1 MTGKQPIF
9 HQQHRWLY
17 LFVSLAV
24 LVNFSGLFVPLMDPD
39 AGVYASV
46 SKHMVQRNN
55 YLELF
60 FQGTDWLDKPHFPFW
75 ITAAFFKIFGI
86 YTWSY
91 KLPGILFVMVG
102 ACYTYFFAKQQYNK
116 TIALWAVFILLTAE
130 HIIISNS
137 DVRAEP
143 FLTGL
148 VIASI
153 YHFSNA
159 LSKKIGWHLLA
170 ACLFAACAV
179 MTKGIF
185 TLIPVGAAVAG
196 ELIIKKKWK
205 ELFHWRW
212 LLAGVLIVLFIT
224 PELYSL
230 WYQFDKHPEKTIFG
244 KTNVSG
250 IRFFLWDSQFGR
262 FVNSGPIKG
271 KGDPT
276 FFLHTLLWAFLPWS
290 LLMYAS
296 LIEKIRR
303 VFKKTNTGQTG
314 TASPANAGV
323 RPVSS
328 QEWFTLIGS
337 LLTLLIFSLSKFQLP
352 YYANIIFPLLAVLT
366 AQYIYKIQETSTGLI
381 RIIQNGI
388 TILLL
393 VGGLLL
399 QFFYAPEVPSVLLII
414 IILMLTVFLILLS
427 FWIKTNKNLI
437 AFYRAGLASLVF
449 NLFLNC
455 CFYPDLM
462 KYQSGDEAA
471 FYINKNHPGVPG
483 VRMGIYSPAF
493 EFYLKDTMIIADTT
507 TINSSIASKE
517 AVWFVNDYGLAFI
530 QQKGLRYEILKE
542 LPEFHVTMLTLKF
555 INKKTRSGELK
566 KNYIVRML

>member
-1 MTGKQPIF
+1 MTGKQF
-9 HQQHRWLY
+9 FFQQQYKWLY
-17 LFVSLAV
+17 LFISLAV

-75 ITAAFFKIFGI
+75 ITAAFFKVFGMH
-86 YTWSY
+86 TWSY
-91 KLPGILFVMVG
+91 KLPGILFVLLG
-102 ACYTYFFAKQQYNK
+102 AYYTFLFAKQQYNK

-143 FLTGL
+143 FLVGL
-148 VIASI
+148 VMASI

-159 LSKKIGWHLLA
+159 LSRKIGWHVVA
-170 ACLFAACAV
+170 ASLFAACAV

-185 TLIPVGAAVAG
+185 TLIPIGGAIAG
-196 ELIIKKKWK
+196 ELIIKKNWK

-212 LLAGVLIVLFIT
+212 LVAAILLAVFIT

-230 WYQFDKHPEKTIFG
+230 WYQFDNHPEKTFFG

-276 FFLHTLLWAFLPWS
+276 FFFHTLLWAFLPWS

-296 LIEKIRR
+296 LVEKIRTGA
-303 VFKKTNTGQTG
+303 KKINYQQ
-314 TASPANAGV
+314 
-323 RPVSS
+323 
-328 QEWFTLIGS
+328 QEWFTFTGS
-337 LLTLLIFSLSKFQLP
+337 LLTLLIFSFSKFQLP
-352 YYANIIFPLLAVLT
+352 YYANIVFPLLAILT
-366 AQYIYKIQETSTGLI
+366 AKYISKIQETSFAFG
-381 RIIQNGI
+381 RIVQNFI

-393 VGGLLL
+393 LGGVIL
-399 QFFYAPEVPSVLLII
+399 QVLYRPEVLSPFLTGLI
-414 IILMLTVFLILLS
+414 ILLS
-427 FWIKTNKNLI
+427 IFLVLLPYWVKANKNVL
-437 AFYRAGLASLVF
+437 AFYRAGLASIIF
-449 NLFLNC
+449 NLFLNWY
-455 CFYPDLM
+455 FYPDLL

-471 FYINKNHPGVPG
+471 QYINKNYAGLPAL
-483 VRMGIYSPAF
+483 RMGIYSPGF
-493 EFYLKDTMIIADTT
+493 EFYLKDTMIIADTN
-507 TINSSIASKE
+507 TIISPGSAKE
-517 AVWFVNDYGLAFI
+517 GIWFISQEGLDFM
-530 QQKGLRYEILKE
+530 QQKNIRYEILKE

-566 KNYIVRML
+566 KNYVVRIL

>member
-17 LFVSLAV
+17 FFISLAV

-46 SKHMVQRNN
+46 SKHMVLRNN

-86 YTWSY
+86 HTWSY
-91 KLPGILFVMVG
+91 KLPGILFVLLG
-102 ACYTYFFAKQQYNK
+102 AYYTYLFAKQHYNK

-148 VIASI
+148 IIAAI

-170 ACLFAACAV
+170 ASLFVACAV

-185 TLIPVGAAVAG
+185 TLIPVGSAIAG
-196 ELIIKKKWK
+196 ELIIKKNWK

-212 LLAGVLIVLFIT
+212 LVAGVLIVLFII

-230 WYQFDKHPEKTIFG
+230 WYQFDKHPEKTVFG
-244 KTNVSG
+244 KLNVSG

-276 FFLHTLLWAFLPWS
+276 FFLHTLLWAFLPWA

-296 LIEKIRR
+296 LIEKARR
-303 VFKKTNTGQTG
+303 VFKKTNTSQTG
-314 TASPANAGV
+314 TV
-323 RPVSS
+323 KPVSS

-337 LLTLLIFSLSKFQLP
+337 LFTLLIFSLSKFQLP

-366 AQYIYKIQETSTGLI
+366 AQYIYKIQETSGVLVRT
-381 RIIQNGI
+381 IQNSI

-393 VGGLLL
+393 AGVLLL
-399 QFFYAPEVPSVLLII
+399 QFFYAPAAQPVLLII
-414 IILMLTVFLILLS
+414 IILVLVVFLLLLPC
-427 FWIKTNKNLI
+427 WIKANKNLI

-449 NLFLNC
+449 NLFLNW

-507 TINSSIASKE
+507 TINTSVAPKE
-517 AVWFVNDYGLAFI
+517 AVWFVNDYGLAYI

-566 KNYIVRML
+566 KNYIVRIL

>member
-1 MTGKQPIF
+1 MTGKQSF
-9 HQQHRWLY
+9 FQQQYQWLY
-17 LFVSLAV
+17 LLISLAV

-60 FQGTDWLDKPHFPFW
+60 FQGADWLDKPHFPFW
-75 ITAAFFKIFGI
+75 ITAAFFKIFGMH
-86 YTWSY
+86 TWSY
-91 KLPGILFVMVG
+91 KLPGILFVMLG
-102 ACYTYFFAKQQYNK
+102 AYYTFLFAKQRYNK

-143 FLTGL
+143 FLVGL
-148 VIASI
+148 VMASI

-159 LSKKIGWHLLA
+159 LPRKIGWHLVA
-170 ACLFAACAV
+170 ASLFAACAV

-185 TLIPVGAAVAG
+185 TLIPIGGAIAG
-196 ELIIKKKWK
+196 ELIIKKNLK
-205 ELFHWRW
+205 EIFHLRW
-212 LLAGVLIVLFIT
+212 LVAAVLLILFIS

-230 WYQFDKHPEKTIFG
+230 WYQFDNHPEKTVFG

-296 LIEKIRR
+296 LVEKIR
-303 VFKKTNTGQTG
+303 VGAKKMNYKK
-314 TASPANAGV
+314 
-323 RPVSS
+323 
-328 QEWFTLIGS
+328 QEWFTLTGS
-337 LLTLLIFSLSKFQLP
+337 LLTLLIFSFSKFQLP
-352 YYANIIFPLLAVLT
+352 YYANIVFPFLAILT
-366 AQYIYKIQETSTGLI
+366 AQYIYKIQETSFGIGRLV
-381 RIIQNGI
+381 QNFI

-393 VGGLLL
+393 LGGIIL
-399 QFFYAPEVPSVLLII
+399 QILYSPEVRSAFLPGLI
-414 IILMLTVFLILLS
+414 ILLS
-427 FWIKTNKNLI
+427 IFLLLLPYSVKATKNVL
-437 AFYRAGLASLVF
+437 AFYRAGLASIIF
-449 NLFLNC
+449 NLFLNW
-455 CFYPDLM
+455 CFYPDLL

-471 FYINKNHPGVPG
+471 QYINKNYPGLPG
-483 VRMGIYSPAF
+483 VRMGIYAPGF
-493 EFYLKDTMIIADTT
+493 EFYLKDTMIIADTN
-507 TINSSIASKE
+507 TIKYPGPAKQAI
-517 AVWFVNDYGLAFI
+517 WFISQEGIDFMQRKNIPYKVI
-530 QQKGLRYEILKE
+530 KE

-566 KNYIVRML
+566 KNYIIRML